1 MAENNFVTAR
11 MPFIGPGMNYLD
23 TRFKA
28 VLNDSGSQFRTF
40 LQNVAS
46 STFDQALRFTCIRL
60 QKL

>member
-1 MAENNFVTAR
+1 
-11 MPFIGPGMNYLD
+11 MNYLD